1 MGNFHTEPAE
11 KQEATAPS
19 TGMGH
24 LQGDTQKGTPR
35 RGHPKGDTQKGT
47 PRRGHS
53 KRDTQKGVV
62 PKMLPPQLREHPWVT
77 GMLSR
82 GGQSWLFRLRW
93 QPAPALWLAGQTGD
107 KVAHTRL
114 VPQLG
119 KGLGGCGAGHLQGD
133 GARRGLWLL

>member
-1 MGNFHTEPAE
+1 MGNFHTEPAG
-11 KQEATAPS
+11 KQEAAAPS

-24 LQGDTQKGTPR
+24 LQGDTQKGTPK
-35 RGHPKGDTQKGT
+35 RGHPQGDTQKGT
-47 PRRGHS
+47 LKKGHPEGS
-53 KRDTQKGVV
+53 GPQNAA
-62 PKMLPPQLREHPWVT
+62 PQLREHPWVT

-82 GGQSWLFRLRW
+82 GGQSQLFRLRW